1 MKQPEDN
8 KTLDLLKGQKRGRG
22 RPPVEH
28 ALTPAERAK
37 RCRDKKKRACID
49 VGVTKIQHVTEKDNK
64 VFRLECEISALK
76 DELDSYRR
84 FQEQRVELDDFAQL
98 QFDGLA
104 RENKR
109 LEQQIEALNCDAT
122 KNKGESVGML
132 ESRVMVLN
140 AENGILGRELEDAKA
155 RIDDLCGA
163 LEVVVKLRTQK
174 KGIPADVLSVLS
186 KLLIARP
193 KRKQSSF

>member
-1 MKQPEDN
+1 
-8 KTLDLLKGQKRGRG
+8 
-22 RPPVEH
+22 
-28 ALTPAERAK
+28 
-37 RCRDKKKRACID
+37 
-49 VGVTKIQHVTEKDNK
+49 
-64 VFRLECEISALK
+64 
-76 DELDSYRR
+76 
-84 FQEQRVELDDFAQL
+84 
-98 QFDGLA
+98 
-104 RENKR
+104 
-109 LEQQIEALNCDAT
+109 
-122 KNKGESVGML
+122 ML

-140 AENGILGRELEDAKA
+140 AENGILDRELEDAKA